1 MAAGFDVQHEVE
13 IGNGRFRGWID
24 VLGFRAEDRSLIT
37 SEIKSDLPDVGAIQ
51 RTTAWYQREAWLI
64 ARRMGWQPVRQV
76 LAVLVLDSS
85 EVEGRIRSN
94 RDLLRAAFPGRARE
108 LGRWLEAADAP
119 RPPSRCIALI
129 DPASRGR
136 QWLRASRADGRRAPS
151 RYLNYADAAGR
162 HLGTR
167 T

>member
-1 MAAGFDVQHEVE
+1 M
-13 IGNGRFRGWID
+13 
-24 VLGFRAEDRSLIT
+24 LGFRAEDRSLIT